1 MQTLRNWPWFETLRT
16 LRARFRDDRLGL
28 TASSLTFTTLISL
41 VPLLTVMLAI
51 FTAFPMFGTF
61 QAGLEKY
68 FLQTLVPPN
77 IAKPVLGAL
86 TMFATKA
93 SRLGA
98 FGLVALGFT
107 AMALMLTIDRTLNAI
122 WRVKKPRPIA
132 QRVLIYWTAVTLG
145 PLILGASLTFT
156 SYAISAS
163 SGMVQQ
169 MNGGVSFSLSL
180 VEFLAF
186 AAAMSGM
193 YHYVPNTPVAWR
205 HAVAGGVFVAA
216 GMEIARRTLGW
227 YLGHMTSYSSVYGA
241 FATVP
246 IFLLWIYLGWV
257 IVLLGAVIAA
267 YAPSLKLNLVQHR
280 RLPGQRF
287 ALALEIVR
295 RLQRS
300 REAGEHGMSGIGPG
314 RQPARGSVALRVGAG
329 GAGGDRL
336 GRSSRRGRPAAPRA
350 AVRSRAHAAGTAGR
364 RAAARADRRARE
376 RAREAGHRWNS
387 TGGGASGMSLA
398 QRRLVAACQ
407 VLLAAHDER
416 SARMGSYALL
426 DAVGNNHGGTYG
438 PDALL
443 MPAAVVTILGH
454 GSAWACFGAVEALID
469 LCGSF
474 EPDLDPLDPASA
486 TLAPRLRAAAK
497 DLLPT
502 LGELVDGHGA
512 AATSAARLI
521 ELLSEPA

>member
-1 MQTLRNWPWFETLRT
+1 MFGMIVAMKVSKSLTSPMSLSLAGPMQTLRNWPWFETLRT

-41 VPLLTVMLAI
+41 VPLLTVMLAV
-51 FTAFPMFGTF
+51 FTAFPMFSTF

-68 FLQTLVPPN
+68 FLQSLVPPA

-98 FGLVALGFT
+98 AGLIALGFT

-132 QRVLIYWTAVTLG
+132 QRVLIYWAAVTLG
-145 PLILGASLTFT
+145 PLILGASLTLT

-180 VEFLAF
+180 VEFAAL
-186 AAAMSGM
+186 AAAMSAL
-193 YHYVPNTPVAWR
+193 YHYVPHAPVAWR
-205 HAVAGGVFVAA
+205 HAAAGGLFVAA
-216 GMEIARRTLGW
+216 GVEIARRSLGW
-227 YLGHMTSYSSVYGA
+227 YLTHMTTYSSVYGA

-267 YAPSLKLNLVQHR
+267 YAPSLKLNMVQHGR
-280 RLPGQRF
+280 RPGQAF

-300 REAGEHGMSGIGPG
+300 REAGEHGLTGIDLASSLRIDPLQIESALEALMSLDWVGRLDEEGQQRYVLLCDPVHTALGPLVNALLLA
-314 RQPARGSVALRVGAG
+314 PIDALAVARGK
-329 GAGGDRL
+329 L
-336 GRSSRRGRPAAPRA
+336 GIDSLQLADVLPA
-350 AVRSRAHAAGTAGR
+350 
-364 RAAARADRRARE
+364 
-376 RAREAGHRWNS
+376 
-387 TGGGASGMSLA
+387 
-398 QRRLVAACQ
+398 
-407 VLLAAHDER
+407 
-416 SARMGSYALL
+416 
-426 DAVGNNHGGTYG
+426 
-438 PDALL
+438 
-443 MPAAVVTILGH
+443 
-454 GSAWACFGAVEALID
+454 
-469 LCGSF
+469 
-474 EPDLDPLDPASA
+474 
-486 TLAPRLRAAAK
+486 
-497 DLLPT
+497 
-502 LGELVDGHGA
+502 
-512 AATSAARLI
+512 
-521 ELLSEPA
+521 

>member
-1 MQTLRNWPWFETLRT
+1 MLSTISAIAERTAIARVADVIRSGGVETVAELSAMFGMIVAMTVPQTLTTPLSQLLAGPMQTLRNWPWFETLRT

-28 TASSLTFTTLISL
+28 TASSLTFTTLISM
-41 VPLLTVMLAI
+41 VPLVTVMLAI

-93 SRLGA
+93 SRLGT

-132 QRVLIYWTAVTLG
+132 RRVLIYWTAVTLG

-169 MNGGVSFSLSL
+169 MNDGVSFSLSV

-193 YHYVPNTPVAWR
+193 YHYVPNTSVAWR
-205 HAVAGGVFVAA
+205 HAVAGGLFVAA

-227 YLGHMTSYSSVYGA
+227 YLTHMTSYSSVYGA

-267 YAPSLKLNLVQHR
+267 YAPSLKLNLVQHGR
-280 RLPGQRF
+280 MPGQRF
-287 ALALEIVR
+287 AMALEIVR
-295 RLQRS
+295 HLQRS
-300 REAGEHGMSGIGPG
+300 REAGEHGM
-314 RQPARGSVALRVGAG
+314 GSIAL
-329 GAGGDRL
+329 
-336 GRSSRRGRPAAPRA
+336 
-350 AVRSRAHAAGTAGR
+350 
-364 RAAARADRRARE
+364 ADKLRMDPLQLE
-376 RAREAGHRWNS
+376 S
-387 TGGGASGMSLA
+387 
-398 QRRLVAACQ
+398 
-407 VLLAAHDER
+407 VL
-416 SARMGSYALL
+416 
-426 DAVGNNHGGTYG
+426 
-438 PDALL
+438 
-443 MPAAVVTILGH
+443 
-454 GSAWACFGAVEALID
+454 EALIALD
-469 LCGSF
+469 WVGLLDEAGEPRHVLLC
-474 EPDLDPLDPASA
+474 DPAHTPLLA
-486 TLAPRLRAAAK
+486 LVDVLLLAPTEALAPARTKLGIASIQLA
-497 DLLPT
+497 DVLP
-502 LGELVDGHGA
+502 A
-512 AATSAARLI
+512 
-521 ELLSEPA
+521 